1 MKYLEMGQA
10 LRAHGT
16 FRLAGG
22 IHQYDE
28 AQYEV
33 RHFFCIVYILIQKH
47 HRYLMTPVWK
57 KYRSKLRTIWLCSWW
72 TNQV

>member
-33 RHFFCIVYILIQKH
+33 RHFFLYRIYSYLKFIGIL
-47 HRYLMTPVWK
+47 
-57 KYRSKLRTIWLCSWW
+57 
-72 TNQV
+72 